1 MEVKKIEGIII
12 RDVNYS
18 ETSKILTILTREFG
32 LLSVMAKGCRSVKS
46 CLRGVSGKLTYGYFY
61 VISRTTFKIYL

>member
-1 MEVKKIEGIII
+1 MEVKKIEGIIV

-18 ETSKILTILTREFG
+18 ETSKILTILTRDSG

-46 CLRGVSGKLTYGYFY
+46 RLRGVSGKLTYGYFY
-61 VISRTTFKIYL
+61 VDYYGY